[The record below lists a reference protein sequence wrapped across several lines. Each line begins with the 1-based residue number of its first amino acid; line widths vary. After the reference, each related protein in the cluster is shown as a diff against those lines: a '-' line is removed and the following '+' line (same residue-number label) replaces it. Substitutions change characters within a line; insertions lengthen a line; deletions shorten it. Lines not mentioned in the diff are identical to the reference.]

1 MPAPAFTPMAEAHFE
16 RGAAAGAAGRF
27 ADAVAYFDAA
37 LGLSPNHIEAYV
49 ARGYALQELG
59 RLHAALASFERA
71 IAADSNHAGA
81 LAAKGGILKELGR
94 PEEATST
101 LRLAMRAAPED
112 LNIRKRFFW
121 LQVSSRADYRTI
133 ADAGT
138 EVFRLSVKTARDVLR
153 ARRAV
158 PDFRAAHDL
167 AQTQYLL
174 DGGIACAG
182 LAEAHACLTD
192 ICGRAPA
199 PADVP
204 QLIPIT
210 EVEMRILG
218 RFREQRLRYEPEV
231 PDTCLNP
238 DVDWKAIERAYLGD
252 APEIAV
258 IDDFLSPAALAGLQR
273 FALIST
279 VWKSEYLHQYLG
291 AFGEDGFLSPLHLEI
306 ARELAEKMPRV
317 FGPHRLEQLWSFK
330 YAPRVTRGIHV
341 HADFARVNLNFWIT
355 PDAANL
361 DPARGGLVVY
371 DVPAPSSWSFRDYN
385 ADKSRIADFL
395 NSHRATRRKI
405 PYRCNRAV
413 LFNASLFHETD
424 TIHFKE
430 GYENQRVNVTYL
442 FGRGLAMG

>member
-1 MPAPAFTPMAEAHFE
+1 MASPTLPPMAEAHFQ

-37 LGLSPNHIEAYV
+37 LGLSPNHVEAYV

-71 IAADSNHAGA
+71 IAADKNHGGA

-94 PEEATST
+94 LEDATSV

-121 LQVSSRADYRTI
+121 LQVSSQADYRTI
-133 ADAGT
+133 AEAGT
-138 EVFRLSVKTARDVLR
+138 EVFRLSVKTARDILR
-153 ARRAV
+153 ARRAI

-167 AQTQYLL
+167 AQTRYLL
-174 DGGIACAG
+174 DEGISCAG
-182 LAEAHACLTD
+182 LAEAHACLRD
-192 ICGRAPA
+192 INARAPA
-199 PADVP
+199 AADVP

-210 EVEMRILG
+210 DAEMQVLG
-218 RFREQRLRYEPEV
+218 RFREQRLRYEPEI
-231 PDTCLNP
+231 PDNCLNP
-238 DVDWKAIERAYLGD
+238 DVDWKSVERAYLGGE
-252 APEIAV
+252 PEIAV
-258 IDDFLSPAALAGLQR
+258 IDNFLSPEALAGLQR

-306 ARELAEKMPRV
+306 ARELGERMPRI
-317 FGPHRLEQLWSFK
+317 FGPHRLEQLWGFK
-330 YAPRVTRGIHV
+330 YAPRVTRGINI
-341 HADFARVNLNFWIT
+341 HADFARVNLNFWLT
-355 PDAANL
+355 ADTANL
-361 DPARGGLVVY
+361 DPAGGGLVVY
-371 DVPAPSSWSFRDYN
+371 DVPAPASWSFRDYN
-385 ADKSRIADFL
+385 ADKSMIADFL
-395 NSHRATRRKI
+395 SSHRATRRKVA
-405 PYRCNRAV
+405 YRCNRAV

-424 TIHFKE
+424 AIHFKD